1 MTQDYNNPFEEQVQ
15 ETVDNIDMAS
25 LHSYQEFV
33 RSTKAYGD
41 EYNLVYPVLGLASE
55 AGEVAGKLKKIM
67 RDNDGQL
74 TQESF
79 YDIVSE
85 LGDVLWYVT
94 AAADDMGITISDVF
108 YENYKKLSSRKS
120 RGVIKGS
127 GDNR

>member
-1 MTQDYNNPFEEQVQ
+1 MTQDYNEPKSAEG
-15 ETVDNIDMAS
+15 TVTESIDMDS

-33 RSTKAYGD
+33 RSTKSYD
-41 EYNLVYPVLGLASE
+41 EEYNLVYPILGLASE

-67 RDNDGQL
+67 RDNDGQMN
-74 TQESF
+74 QEYF
-79 YDIVSE
+79 YDLVSE

-94 AAADDMGITISDVF
+94 AVADDLGITISDIF
-108 YENYKKLSSRKS
+108 YENYKKLNSRKS